1 MGRCAEE
8 TAKLLGISREAQDD
22 YGLGSYERAER
33 AAAAGIAAK
42 QITTVVARRA
52 GKEYTVDSDEEV
64 REKPKPKHGE
74 RSKQIQDHTRHTLN
88 IPLSVR

>member
-8 TAKLLGISREAQDD
+8 TAKQLGISREAQDD
-22 YGLGSYERAER
+22 YGLGSYDRAER

-52 GKEYTVDSDEEV
+52 GKEFTVDTDEEV
-64 REKPKPKHGE
+64 REKLSPNPNMGNGGNRWKILHGT
-74 RSKQIQDHTRHTLN
+74 H
-88 IPLSVR
+88 